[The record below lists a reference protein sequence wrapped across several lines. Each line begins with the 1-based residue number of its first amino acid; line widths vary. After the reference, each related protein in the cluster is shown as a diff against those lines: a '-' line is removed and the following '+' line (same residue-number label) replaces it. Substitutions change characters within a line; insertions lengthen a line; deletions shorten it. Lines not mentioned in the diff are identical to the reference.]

1 MITENKIVT
10 AGLIDDDEIFTYG
23 FNKLTVIKGL
33 FNQILNFSNG
43 QEAIDYLLN
52 PKNSHNLP
60 DVLFV
65 DINMPVMNGW
75 EFNAAFEEIKSQLG
89 KNITI
94 YNISSSVDLDDIKRA
109 KNCPVVTDYLLKP
122 IDEAYLT
129 DIFNSLQNPADVRRY
144 N

>member
-1 MITENKIVT
+1 MITDNRIVT
-10 AGLIDDDEIFTYG
+10 AGLVDDDEIFTYG
-23 FNKLTVIKGL
+23 FKKLTVIKGL
-33 FNQILNFSNG
+33 FNEILNFSNG
-43 QEAIDYLLN
+43 QEAIDYLIN
-52 PKNSHNLP
+52 PKNANRLP

-94 YNISSSVDLDDIKRA
+94 YNISSSVDLDDIRRA
-109 KNCPVVTDYLLKP
+109 KNSPVVTDYLLKP
-122 IDEAYLT
+122 LDEAYLT
-129 DIFNSLQNPADVRRY
+129 DIFNSLKNPTDMKRY

>member
-1 MITENKIVT
+1 MITDNRIVT
-10 AGLIDDDEIFTYG
+10 AGLVDDDEIFTYG
-23 FNKLTVIKGL
+23 FKKLTVIKGL
-33 FNQILNFSNG
+33 FNEILNFSNG
-43 QEAIDYLLN
+43 QEAIDYLIN
-52 PKNSHNLP
+52 PKNSDRLP

-94 YNISSSVDLDDIKRA
+94 YNISSSVDLEDIRRA
-109 KNCPVVTDYLLKP
+109 KNSPVVTDYLLKP

-129 DIFNSLQNPADVRRY
+129 DIFNSLRNPTDMKRY

>member
-1 MITENKIVT
+1 MITEKKIVT
-10 AGLIDDDEIFTYG
+10 AGIVDDDEIFTYG
-23 FNKLTVIKGL
+23 FKKLTVIKGL
-33 FNQILNFSNG
+33 FDEIMSFGNG

-52 PKNSHNLP
+52 PQNRNHLP

-89 KNITI
+89 KNIAI
-94 YNISSSVDLDDIKRA
+94 YNISSSIDLDDIKRA
-109 KNCPVVTDYLLKP
+109 KDNPAVTDYLLKP
-122 IDEAYLT
+122 LDEVYLT
-129 DIFNSLQNPADVRRY
+129 EISNSLQNPTDMRRY

>member
-10 AGLIDDDEIFTYG
+10 AGIVDDDEIFTYG
-23 FNKLTVIKGL
+23 FKKLTVIKGL
-33 FNQILNFSNG
+33 FDQILNFSNG
-43 QEAIDYLLN
+43 REAIDYLLN
-52 PKNSHNLP
+52 PQNRNNLP

-89 KNITI
+89 KNIAI
-94 YNISSSVDLDDIKRA
+94 YNISSSADLEDIKRA
-109 KNCPVVTDYLLKP
+109 KSNPLIADYLLKP
-122 IDEAYLT
+122 IDQDYLAE
-129 DIFNSLQNPADVRRY
+129 IARSLQNPTDKKRY

>member
-1 MITENKIVT
+1 MNTENKIVT
-10 AGLIDDDEIFTYG
+10 AGTVDDDEIFTYG
-23 FNKLTVIKGL
+23 FKKLTAIRRL
-33 FNQILNFSNG
+33 FDKILHFNNG
-43 QEAIDYLLN
+43 KEAIDYLTD
-52 PKNSHNLP
+52 PQNSNHLP

-94 YNISSSVDLDDIKRA
+94 YTISSSVDLGDIRRA
-109 KNCPVVTDYLLKP
+109 KNNPLIADYLLKP
-122 IDEAYLT
+122 IDEVYLAE
-129 DIFNSLQNPADVRRY
+129 IARKLQNPTDMQRY